1 VRRRA
6 LIVGAGAALGVP
18 LSARAQQ
25 PKPLPVVALV
35 FAAAPL
41 AEMAGPDPI
50 YPQARYF
57 VHGLR
62 DLGWIEGRTVVIKRR
77 SAEGDPRRATAIF
90 DGLVARG
97 VDVIV
102 MTGARWVHDAAQQA
116 TRTIPIVASFV
127 DDPVATGRI
136 ASLARPGGN
145 LTGITSTTGPEFD
158 GKRLQLLQELAPGI
172 ARVAFLGMRDSV
184 EQVRAIARPAG
195 VAVIPVQVD
204 VAEQLDAAFATILR
218 ERVDALML
226 AANPVNSVHAGRL
239 VAFAA
244 ENKLPAIYAYRE
256 VVEAGGLMSYATN
269 ANARY
274 RQMAGLTDRF
284 LRGARIGE
292 VAVEQPSKFELLI
305 NGRTAKQLGLV
316 IQPLLLAQADEV
328 IE

>member
-1 VRRRA
+1 
-6 LIVGAGAALGVP
+6 
-18 LSARAQQ
+18 
-25 PKPLPVVALV
+25 
-35 FAAAPL
+35 
-41 AEMAGPDPI
+41 
-50 YPQARYF
+50 
-57 VHGLR
+57 
-62 DLGWIEGRTVVIKRR
+62 
-77 SAEGDPRRATAIF
+77 
-90 DGLVARG
+90 
-97 VDVIV
+97 
-102 MTGARWVHDAAQQA
+102 
-116 TRTIPIVASFV
+116 
-127 DDPVATGRI
+127 
-136 ASLARPGGN
+136 
-145 LTGITSTTGPEFD
+145 
-158 GKRLQLLQELAPGI
+158 
-172 ARVAFLGMRDSV
+172 MRDSV